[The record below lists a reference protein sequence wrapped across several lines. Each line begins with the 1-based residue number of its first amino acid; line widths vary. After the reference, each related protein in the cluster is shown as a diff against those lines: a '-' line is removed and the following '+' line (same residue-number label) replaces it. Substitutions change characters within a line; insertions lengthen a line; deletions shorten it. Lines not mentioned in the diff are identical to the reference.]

1 MEKLLTQLLQHDD
14 NQLRIFDMGRRISK
28 LPIDTFTRVEQN
40 HIPYPSPFLHHA
52 WVGLLLW
59 NPAAKEQNL
68 IWFLKLPLDEQGYL
82 IQAARD
88 DIVNR
93 LLQNAIDPQSE
104 HDALKD
110 NPFAFTP
117 DQEKMASF
125 HALASRTLKTPA
137 SRYYEDVQQY
147 LAGQLDKDYWS
158 NLGLQGL
165 ADYVMRLDQGNNA
178 TQLRK
183 RLLQLPEPLLLM
195 LARLLENTQPNAA
208 LQQQLTDHL
217 LQLLQQPDTPPE
229 LIAALI
235 RSISGGR
242 NTSGRD
248 QAMDAVLASP
258 YALEAEVIVALAT
271 RCHTCLEQ
279 PQRLQLFLEQ
289 LASGKAGQLGF
300 NRILSDLMFLAD
312 LRPRILEAFRDPKRS
327 DTLSQAIGEML
338 GSGFATSGHAH

>member
-14 NQLRIFDMGRRISK
+14 NRLRIFDMGRRISK

-40 HIPYPSPFLHHA
+40 RIPYPLPFLHHA

-59 NPAAKEQNL
+59 NPSAKDQNL

-104 HDALKD
+104 QDALKD

-125 HALASRTLKTPA
+125 HALASCTLKTPA

-147 LAGQLDKDYWS
+147 LAGQLDRDYWS

-165 ADYVMRLDQGNNA
+165 ADYVMRLDQGDNTN
-178 TQLRK
+178 QLCK
-183 RLLQLPEPLLLM
+183 CISQLPEPLLLM
-195 LARLLENTQPNAA
+195 LARLLEHTQPNPA
-208 LQQQLTDHL
+208 LQQRLADHL
-217 LQLLQQPDTPPE
+217 LQLLQHADTPPE

-235 RSISGGR
+235 RSLCGG
-242 NTSGRD
+242 SDKIRD
-248 QAMDAVLASP
+248 QAIDAVLASP

-271 RCHTCLEQ
+271 RCHTSLNQ
-279 PQRLQLFLEQ
+279 PQRLQRFLEQ
-289 LASGKAGQLGF
+289 LAAGKAGQLGF

-312 LRPRILEAFRDPKRS
+312 LRPRILEAFRDPNRS
-327 DTLSQAIGEML
+327 EQLSQAIGEML
-338 GSGFATSGHAH
+338 GSGFSTTGHAH